1 MTRIIAGAAKGRT
14 LHVPD
19 GDATRPTS
27 DRAREALFSRL
38 EHDGW
43 LEGTRV
49 LDLYA
54 GTGAL
59 GLEAASRGAGS
70 VLLVERAAPA
80 VRSARRN
87 AEALLSALSVA
98 GTAGTGGAART
109 IAVRAASVGAV
120 LAEGP
125 GGAGYDLVLADPPY
139 SATDDEVSAVLDAL
153 VGRGW
158 LAPDALVVVERA
170 RRAPCPRWPAAL
182 EALDVRRYGEAA
194 LWSARTLTAAASSP
208 PEPPRPL
215 G

>member
-19 GDATRPTS
+19 GEATRPTS

-70 VLLVERAAPA
+70 VLLVERAVPA
-80 VRSARRN
+80 VRCARRN

-98 GTAGTGGAART
+98 GTTGATAAPAGV
-109 IAVRAASVGAV
+109 AVRAGSVGAV

-125 GGAGYDLVLADPPY
+125 GGAPYDLVLADPPY
-139 SATDDEVSAVLDAL
+139 SATEDEVAAVLDAL

-158 LAPDALVVVERA
+158 LAPDALVVLERA
-170 RRAPCPRWPAAL
+170 RRAPSPRWPSVL

-194 LWSARTLTAAASSP
+194 LWSARTAPA
-208 PEPPRPL
+208 
-215 G
+215 

>member
-14 LHVPD
+14 LLVPP
-19 GDATRPTS
+19 GEGTRPTS
-27 DRAREALFSRL
+27 ERAREALFSRL

-59 GLEAASRGAGS
+59 GLEAASRGAGF

-87 AEALLSALSVA
+87 AEALLPALSAA
-98 GTAGTGGAART
+98 GGPESGV
-109 IAVRAASVGAV
+109 AVRAGSVGAV

-125 GGAGYDLVLADPPY
+125 GDPYDLVLADPPY
-139 SATDDEVSAVLDAL
+139 SATEDEVAAVLDAL
-153 VGRGW
+153 VHRGW

-170 RRAPCPRWPAAL
+170 RRAPSPRWPPAL

-194 LWSARTLTAAASSP
+194 LWSARTTP
-208 PEPPRPL
+208 

>member
-14 LHVPD
+14 LFVPP
-19 GDATRPTS
+19 GGATRPTS

-43 LEGTRV
+43 LENARV

-59 GLEAASRGAGS
+59 GLEAASRGAAS

-87 AEALLSALSVA
+87 AEAVGSAGRVEVRTGAVA
-98 GTAGTGGAART
+98 
-109 IAVRAASVGAV
+109 AV
-120 LAEGP
+120 LATGP
-125 GGAGYDLVLADPPY
+125 AGPAYDLVLADPPY
-139 SATDDEVSAVLDAL
+139 DAGEAEVAAVLDAL
-153 VGRGW
+153 VARGW
-158 LAPDALVVVERA
+158 LAADAMVVVERA
-170 RRAPCPRWPAAL
+170 RRAPSPRWPDAL
-182 EALDVRRYGEAA
+182 DALDVRRYGEAA
-194 LWSARTLTAAASSP
+194 LWSARTRAD
-208 PEPPRPL
+208 

>member
-19 GDATRPTS
+19 GEATRPTS

-87 AEALLSALSVA
+87 AEALLAALSVVGAPA
-98 GTAGTGGAART
+98 G

-139 SATDDEVSAVLDAL
+139 SATEDEVAAVLDAL
-153 VGRGW
+153 VGQGW
-158 LAPDALVVVERA
+158 LAPDALVVLERA
-170 RRAPCPRWPAAL
+170 RRAPSPRWPTAL

-194 LWSARTLTAAASSP
+194 LWSARTVPS
-208 PEPPRPL
+208 
-215 G
+215 